1 MGTVLKIVVP
11 QVHIYVVI
19 AWCLYT
25 RTFLSLLRQCCVT
38 LHAKCTPNFTSLMV
52 SVFQVYRKEGPCPL
66 KDSFEILEYYLTVLR
81 RDFYENIT
89 GLLVQ

>member
-1 MGTVLKIVVP
+1 
-11 QVHIYVVI
+11 
-19 AWCLYT
+19 
-25 RTFLSLLRQCCVT
+25 
-38 LHAKCTPNFTSLMV
+38 MV
-52 SVFQVYRKEGPCPL
+52 SVLQVYRKEGPCPL